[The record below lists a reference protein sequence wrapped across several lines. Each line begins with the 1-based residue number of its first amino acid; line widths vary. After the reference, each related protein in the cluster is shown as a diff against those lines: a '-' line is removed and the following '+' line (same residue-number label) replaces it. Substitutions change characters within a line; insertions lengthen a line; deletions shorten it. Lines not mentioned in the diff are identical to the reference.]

1 MSKSRYKGTRGH
13 SPAREMPTEWIQDIL
28 CAHAPAPPKIREI
41 RARAAPQSE
50 SRLPTTTQNSVAI
63 TKTSGS
69 ESTQIPPVQHIY
81 QTSHRSKE
89 KISDSEVIKGPF
101 DATRLDILDKDV
113 RRYNDLHSNPDVRY
127 NVGAFFDEN
136 AARFVE
142 DLLKRKVPNWKSM
155 NVTELVTLL
164 KKTLT
169 GQGKDTQTDG
179 PTRLMSQII
188 ALKPPFRMF
197 AADLET
203 TRAWVNSVAKLVD
216 TKTDGYDASR
226 WTQEMN
232 ESFFT
237 TFLYMDGHSEQAR

>member
-1 MSKSRYKGTRGH
+1 
-13 SPAREMPTEWIQDIL
+13 
-28 CAHAPAPPKIREI
+28 
-41 RARAAPQSE
+41 
-50 SRLPTTTQNSVAI
+50 
-63 TKTSGS
+63 
-69 ESTQIPPVQHIY
+69 
-81 QTSHRSKE
+81 
-89 KISDSEVIKGPF
+89 
-101 DATRLDILDKDV
+101 
-113 RRYNDLHSNPDVRY
+113 
-127 NVGAFFDEN
+127 VGAFFDEN

-237 TFLYMDGHSEQAR
+237 TLYTWLGTQNKRGEHTDLPHLVRTLIDKNYLGKDKTPPIDEDFIPQEMRVVT